1 MGITGPADGRTVGQL
16 ESARKS
22 ICGGGGGGKEENGR
36 RHMMVSGFGEQS
48 GGANN
53 AQEGPA
59 QIGSGLSRRTWSIRR
74 SEVEFE
80 SWKSVHRW
88 EGMTVIWGF
97 SE

>member
-36 RHMMVSGFGEQS
+36 RHMMVSGFGEEGEEQS

-88 EGMTVIWGF
+88 DGRE
-97 SE
+97 